1 MCGPPKVARN
11 LSVIPMNHPAQL
23 LYPDSGKIY
32 FLNYN
37 CSRANMLN
45 YLMVSKK
52 IAFGFVDDESE
63 RKGRR
68 NRSRSCSRSKSR
80 SRNNSRPN
88 SRQEQ
93 SDSRREEFS
102 TQEELSKIERKKS
115 RQKYQDCLH
124 FWIN

>member
-1 MCGPPKVARN
+1 MT
-11 LSVIPMNHPAQL
+11 S
-23 LYPDSGKIY
+23 KITG
-32 FLNYN
+32 
-37 CSRANMLN
+37 
-45 YLMVSKK
+45 
-52 IAFGFVDDESE
+52 FGFSDDESE

-68 NRSRSCSRSKSR
+68 NRSRSRSRSKSR

-115 RQKYQDCLH
+115 RQKYLDCSH
-124 FWIN
+124 FRITL